1 MANKWHKSH
10 KGPAHSVLGHGY
22 NGNVDGLEFVVYKQK
37 QCYPEYLVYFER
49 MPVDEL
55 AALRR
60 FSSNSTAEEPEDSGQ
75 AAKAFISVGGF
86 CSLHFPNSIHSDVLQ
101 RPHSQ

>member
-1 MANKWHKSH
+1 MASKWHKSH

-49 MPVDEL
+49 VPVEEL
-55 AALRR
+55 APMRR
-60 FSSNSTAEEPEDSGQ
+60 SSLNSTALEPEAEESGQ
-75 AAKAFISVGGF
+75 ATAIADY
-86 CSLHFPNSIHSDVLQ
+86 LE
-101 RPHSQ
+101 